1 MCNKNI
7 QVRGSFIV
15 ISCVT
20 CSFGRYSISCSFG
33 RIFELL
39 HFMFT
44 WPYFRVRLHFGQVWI
59 LATCLLLNSQP
70 TPISDFKRVGN
81 IFIKGEIVSPCW
93 TFHICDEYLA
103 YV

>member
-1 MCNKNI
+1 MSNKDI

-15 ISCVT
+15 ISFVT
-20 CSFGRYSISCSFG
+20 CSFGHYSI
-33 RIFELL
+33 
-39 HFMFT
+39 FMFT
-44 WPYFRVRLHFGQVWI
+44 WPYFLVRLHFGQVWI